1 MSAKQEISEQDINQY
16 TQIARQL
23 LQQAGQAGAS
33 AAEVTV
39 NFSLGLSTTVRMGEV
54 DNVEF
59 HRAKGLGLTVYF
71 GEQKGSASSSDT
83 SADALTQVLASACD
97 IAKVTESDPYAG
109 LADPA
114 LLADSNSIP
123 DLQLFHPWAL
133 PTQQAIELARQ
144 CETQALAQ
152 DSRIDN
158 SEGASVTTSQSLQVY
173 ANSLDFIGHQRFSRH
188 SLNCVLV
195 AKDKQGMQRDYAYT
209 MARDPQQLWSATQVA
224 EQAAQRTVR
233 RLDARQMK
241 TGQWPVIF
249 AADIAGQLFNCFVRA
264 VSGGNL
270 YRRSSFLLDSLG
282 TAVFPAHVR
291 ITEDP
296 WLPKGLGSS
305 AFDDEGV
312 KTQSRV
318 LVDAGVLQDYVLSSY
333 SARRL
338 GMQKSTANAGGIHN
352 LLVQPQALSFTDLLQ
367 KMDKG
372 LLVTETMGHG
382 INLVNG
388 DFSQGAAGFWVE
400 QGQIQFPVHEITI
413 AGNLAEMFKGIVA
426 IANDVDPRHVIQTG
440 SVLIEQMTVAGQ

>member
-1 MSAKQEISEQDINQY
+1 MSAKQDITEQDIKQY
-16 TQIARQL
+16 TQVARQL
-23 LQQAGQAGAS
+23 LQQAGEAGAS

-39 NFSLGLSTTVRMGEV
+39 NFSLGLSATVRMGEV

-59 HRAKGLGLTVYF
+59 HRAKGLVLTVYF

-83 SADALTQVLASACD
+83 SADALTQVLTSACD
-97 IAKVTESDPYAG
+97 IARVTEPDSYAG

-114 LLADSNSIP
+114 LLADP
-123 DLQLFHPWAL
+123 AAMTDLQLFHPWAL
-133 PTQQAIELARQ
+133 PAQQAIELARQ
-144 CETQALAQ
+144 CETHALAQ

-173 ANSLDFIGHQRFSRH
+173 ANSLDFIGHQRFTRH

-249 AADIAGQLFNCFVRA
+249 AADIAGQLFHYFVRA

-282 TAVFPAHVR
+282 QAVFPAHVQ

-296 WLPKGLGSS
+296 WLPKALGSS

-312 KTQSRV
+312 KTQPRV
-318 LVDAGVLQDYVLSSY
+318 LVDGGVLQGYVLSSY

-338 GMQKSTANAGGIHN
+338 GMQSTANAGGIHN
-352 LLVQPQALSFTDLLQ
+352 LLVRPQALNFSELLQ
-367 KMDKG
+367 KMDTG

-400 QGQIQFPVHEITI
+400 RGQIQFPVHEITI
-413 AGNLAEMFKGIVA
+413 AGNLADMFKGIVA
-426 IANDVDPRHVIQTG
+426 IADDVDPRHVIQTG